1 MNFKERAEKIWRC
14 VTEWNWD
21 LVDQGTRIHTE
32 TLEDIEQALQ
42 EAYKEGAEEMRE
54 KAAKVSVWG
63 HKSQS
68 PTTDLLG
75 RGVADRIAD
84 AIRSLPLPGEERTEE
99 K

>member
-1 MNFKERAEKIWRC
+1 MNFKERADKIAIAY
-14 VTEWNWD
+14 EGD
-21 LVDQGTRIHTE
+21 YDFKGQSKA
-32 TLEDIEQALQ
+32 IEQALQ
-42 EAYKEGAEEMRE
+42 EAYENGAEEMRE